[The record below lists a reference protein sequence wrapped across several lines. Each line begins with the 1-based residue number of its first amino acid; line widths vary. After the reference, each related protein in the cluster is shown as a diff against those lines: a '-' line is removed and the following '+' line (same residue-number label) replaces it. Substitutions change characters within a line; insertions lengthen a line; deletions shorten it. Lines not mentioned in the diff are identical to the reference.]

1 MKIIESALK
10 ASTYIAEI
18 KAKGKKI
25 GFVPTLGGLHKGHQL
40 LMQKAREQN
49 DVTVISIFLNPMQ
62 FRKKHFIEYP
72 SDFELDKVIAKKKR
86 ITLIFHPTI
95 KEMFPFVR
103 YLDDFFPFQNDEFK
117 ARDPERFVIEP
128 KVQNSIDEL
137 IRVPNEMVYQLDGK
151 LHPWFFDASATIVH
165 KLFKILGRTGIIKL
179 NEEEIEEKSENQV
192 GGGTGQQDDD
202 PLPGLLASVAVGSVV
217 PGQGIAVVLPFH
229 FHIPA
234 QRDGAEGPFRTAAVP
249 TAQHPAES
257 DAETLHGHSEE
268 SGGGEMSYLVK
279 EDHHRESGQCDQEIE
294 DQCHGTP
301 AFFEKDY
308 IEKGFRIEGDWQ
320 RYFQR
325 LWLK

>member
-165 KLFKILGRTGIIKL
+165 KLFKILQPDHAYFGEKDIQQLAIITKMAETYFPAIKVIGIPTLRDADGLAFSSRNVKL
-179 NEEEIEEKSENQV
+179 SDKQRQSALKVYHALKYGENLIRKGESE
-192 GGGTGQQDDD
+192 TR
-202 PLPGLLASVAVGSVV
+202 
-217 PGQGIAVVLPFH
+217 IVL
-229 FHIPA
+229 
-234 QRDGAEGPFRTAAVP
+234 TAMKKIIM
-249 TAQHPAES
+249 AQH
-257 DAETLHGHSEE
+257 L
-268 SGGGEMSYLVK
+268 L
-279 EDHHRESGQCDQEIE
+279 EI
-294 DQCHGTP
+294 DYIDIVDKKSLKPVNQINNAVILYV
-301 AFFEKDY
+301 AFFVNSIRLTDTLIINLMNEK
-308 IEKGFRIEGDWQ
+308 
-320 RYFQR
+320 
-325 LWLK
+325 